1 MKSLSIIDKI
11 VKELEEDT
19 DLIRIKKIIYYTC
32 EHRWENDETKLEKI
46 NLKELIEE
54 LYAKIANIESLDNQ
68 LCRIVSKVNKKTE
81 YTLLTHKILNSVSK
95 LYPYL
100 QEEDMTVMEYTQDWS
115 LVGSDGQA
123 ILKEQL
129 VAEDSSSRNP
139 GKLFDVREK
148 IIQGTNPLKA
158 KILIFSSVEH
168 QFDFSDRNWLL
179 LKTKNLDILLRQI
192 FNLYPSMAELE
203 SSLYT
208 IANNFEDSDEYTQ
221 IANIV
226 IRALTTCYSKEMIVP
241 QSQEEAEKY
250 EKLTLDGKKNNIETD
265 SDFQKD
271 DMTMVDP
278 KHLVTTNHQNEIGYQ
293 KEEDIIYDKEPTNYI
308 EKNIYKGKNGIE
320 KQEIS
325 DVSIENKQIAF
336 PVETDSTMVTI
347 HQDKKTSLEGK
358 NILDCIKEKL
368 KIEDEIS
375 IVINQTIDVVMNAI
389 EVEFISLEKTLNHLL
404 QSQPEEK
411 RLSLKYT
418 ALGDLISNIQDKYT
432 KYQEIIGQ
440 LEIEERKNF
449 NFNNSDNTVHKE
461 LEPEKEIH
469 DESQQKIIQLATQ
482 GNPNAVAMIINQLLG
497 EQGITVIARRKNNYL
512 HIVLESKEVPN
523 PEIVTPIVEQKI
535 ASLQSEYLKN
545 IKIHGRQLG
554 DKSII
559 WTKTILW

>member
-221 IANIV
+221 IANTV

-241 QSQEEAEKY
+241 QNQEEAEKY
-250 EKLTLDGKKNNIETD
+250 EKSTLDGKKNNIETD
-265 SDFQKD
+265 SNFQKD

-278 KHLVTTNHQNEIGYQ
+278 KYLVTTNHQNEIGHQ
-293 KEEDIIYDKEPTNYI
+293 KEEDIIYEKEPTNYI

-320 KQEIS
+320 QQEIS

-375 IVINQTIDVVMNAI
+375 IVVNQTIDVVMNAI

-432 KYQEIIGQ
+432 KYQEIIEQ
-440 LEIEERKNF
+440 LEIEERKKLNF
-449 NFNNSDNTVHKE
+449 NDSGNTVNKE
-461 LEPEKEIH
+461 LESEKEIH

-482 GNPNAVAMIINQLLG
+482 GSPNAVAMIINQLLG

-523 PEIVTPIVEQKI
+523 PEIVTPVVEQKI

>member
-250 EKLTLDGKKNNIETD
+250 EKSTLDGKKNNIETD

-325 DVSIENKQIAF
+325 DVLIENKQIAF

-440 LEIEERKNF
+440 LEIEERKNL

-523 PEIVTPIVEQKI
+523 PEIVTPVVEQKI

>member
-250 EKLTLDGKKNNIETD
+250 EKSTLDGKKNNIETD

-325 DVSIENKQIAF
+325 DVLIENKQIAF

-375 IVINQTIDVVMNAI
+375 IVLNQTIDVVMNAI

-440 LEIEERKNF
+440 LEIEERKNL

-523 PEIVTPIVEQKI
+523 PEIVTPVVEQKI

>member
-250 EKLTLDGKKNNIETD
+250 EKSTLDGKKNNIETD

-325 DVSIENKQIAF
+325 DVLIENKQIAF

-375 IVINQTIDVVMNAI
+375 IVLNQTIDVVMNAI

-440 LEIEERKNF
+440 LEIEERKNL

-512 HIVLESKEVPN
+512 HIVVFLLPPK
-523 PEIVTPIVEQKI
+523 
-535 ASLQSEYLKN
+535 
-545 IKIHGRQLG
+545 
-554 DKSII
+554 
-559 WTKTILW
+559 